1 MHTTAARTD
10 ARLEILYF
18 YRTCPHR
25 LHHSPKKQ
33 HQEKKNLDCLPQAI
47 HAARYQDVNVSTGS
61 YLKQSHRGARRQ
73 GHKGSKAQSVSDN
86 GGEGAW
92 PASSRVRLRVGDKET
107 ERRRSFAGEGRRHV
121 RASSHS
127 AWREHVRFPATI
139 RSISISITI
148 TIYYLRFWK
157 AFTTYGR
164 RRRRYQ
170 CTAFARVSS
179 CEVERFQRVL
189 R

>member
-1 MHTTAARTD
+1 MMEKLMEDAHNSSENGCSTRDIILLPNLPPPAPSLTKETTPR
-10 ARLEILYF
+10 
-18 YRTCPHR
+18 
-25 LHHSPKKQ
+25 
-33 HQEKKNLDCLPQAI
+33 KKNLDCLPQAI

-139 RSISISITI
+139 RSITI
-148 TIYYLRFWK
+148 TIYYLR
-157 AFTTYGR
+157 
-164 RRRRYQ
+164 
-170 CTAFARVSS
+170 S
-179 CEVERFQRVL
+179 
-189 R
+189 